1 MTWEKALGWMN
12 VEWYTFFVC
21 EVSFTFMF
29 CSFLS
34 CIFLSFCKFL
44 FISSFNFF
52 TFFSMRLCN
61 NKNFCVNS
69 LDLSPLTDSYF
80 SNKLLTHYL
89 LFEMTFS
96 ISKYDTW
103 HDKQQDIVFQDVMF
117 GRYVVLHFVYVYQ
130 ISWYHIPKDDHST
143 VHIILKHPDLPL
155 LFYCLI
161 PMKYI
166 VNNSS

>member
-1 MTWEKALGWMN
+1 MQEISYSDVNLGKESEDMRKALGWMN

-34 CIFLSFCKFL
+34 CIFLSSCKFL
-44 FISSFNFF
+44 FIFSFNVF
-52 TFFSMRLCN
+52 TSFSMRLCN

-96 ISKYDTW
+96 IFLFQNTILDKTNSK
-103 HDKQQDIVFQDVMF
+103 
-117 GRYVVLHFVYVYQ
+117 
-130 ISWYHIPKDDHST
+130 
-143 VHIILKHPDLPL
+143 ILSSGMW
-155 LFYCLI
+155 CLED
-161 PMKYI
+161 M
-166 VNNSS
+166 